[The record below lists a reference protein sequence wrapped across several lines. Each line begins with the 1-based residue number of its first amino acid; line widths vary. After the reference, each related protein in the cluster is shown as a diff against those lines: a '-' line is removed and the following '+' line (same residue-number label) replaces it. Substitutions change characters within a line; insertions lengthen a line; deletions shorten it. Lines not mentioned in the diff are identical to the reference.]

1 MNGATVLDLSQT
13 LLSEEIARVRREGW
27 SGVLALTQGAVAKGL
42 YFVDGEIAFAA
53 STVEEDR
60 LGANLYRIGK
70 ITESEFRAALARAEE
85 PGQRLGQA
93 LIEAG
98 VLSAEELAAAVT
110 GQVERIVFSVLRW
123 TSGELRRDA
132 MDRPIPADCE
142 LDLHTGRIL
151 LVGMRQ
157 FPDVDRLERALGPA
171 DRRFRRVAPPPFDY
185 DQLAPSPPE
194 RAVLARCVREAR
206 LADLL
211 AMPHPRPQL
220 VRSTYGLLAG
230 GLIEG
235 LVSRPIA
242 VQPLRETAP
251 SSTPP
256 PFAPPPPETL
266 VEVDAAP
273 EPPAPLEPEEA
284 ERTAR
289 QLLEKGRRQ
298 QAITV
303 LTEVLVRHPDSR
315 SCRRMLAMTRA
326 QEGGYEPAVEQLF
339 LAALEKEPG
348 DVELRYRLATYY
360 RRAGIGARAILQ
372 LRLVLSAD
380 PAHAGAWRDLG
391 ELEAGE
397 GRRR

>member
-1 MNGATVLDLSQT
+1 MSGATVLDLSQV
-13 LLSEEIARVRREGW
+13 LLSEEIGRVRRQRW

-60 LGANLYRIGK
+60 LGANLHRIGK

-98 VLSAEELAAAVT
+98 VLTPEELAAAVT

-123 TSGELRRDA
+123 TSGQVRRDT

-142 LDLHTGRIL
+142 LDLHTGRVL

-157 FPDVDRLERALGPA
+157 FPDVDRLERTLGSPE
-171 DRRFRRVAPPPFDY
+171 RRFRRVSPVPFDY
-185 DQLAPSPPE
+185 DQLSPSPPE
-194 RAVLARCVREAR
+194 RAVLARCMREAR

-211 AMPHPRPQL
+211 AMPHARPQL
-220 VRSTYGLLAG
+220 VRSTYALLAG
-230 GLIEG
+230 GLIEE
-235 LVSRPIA
+235 LVSSPIRAHVPAPAARP
-242 VQPLRETAP
+242 QE
-251 SSTPP
+251 
-256 PFAPPPPETL
+256 APPLVMVEETT
-266 VEVDAAP
+266 P
-273 EPPAPLEPEEA
+273 EPPVPLEPEEA

-289 QLLEKGRRQ
+289 QLLERGRRP
-298 QAITV
+298 QAIAV
-303 LTEVLVRHPDSR
+303 LTEVLDRHPDALR
-315 SCRRMLAMTRA
+315 CRRLLAMTRA
-326 QEGGYEPAVEQLF
+326 QEGGYEPAVERLF
-339 LAALEKEPG
+339 LGALEKEPG

-360 RRAGIGARAILQ
+360 RRAGMGARAILQ

-380 PAHAGAWRDLG
+380 PSHAGAWRDLG

>member
-1 MNGATVLDLSQT
+1 VNGETVLDLSQT
-13 LLSEEIARVRREGW
+13 LLSEEIGRVQREGW
-27 SGVLALTQGAVAKGL
+27 SGVLALTQGVVAKGL

-60 LGANLYRIGK
+60 LGANLYRIGR
-70 ITESEFRAALARAEE
+70 ITESEFRAGLARAEE
-85 PGQRLGQA
+85 PGHRLGQA

-98 VLSAEELAAAVT
+98 VLSPEELAAAVT

-123 TSGELRRDA
+123 TSGQVRRDT

-142 LDLHTGRIL
+142 LDLHTSRLL

-157 FPDVDRLERALGPA
+157 FPDVDRLERALGPPE
-171 DRRFRRVAPPPFDY
+171 RRFRRVTPLPFDY
-185 DQLAPSPPE
+185 DQLSPSPPE
-194 RAVLARCVREAR
+194 RAVLARCVREAT

-220 VRSTYGLLAG
+220 VRSTYALLAG
-230 GLIEG
+230 GLIEA
-235 LVSRPIA
+235 LVSPTIAAHLPPPIA
-242 VQPLRETAP
+242 RPE
-251 SSTPP
+251 TPP
-256 PFAPPPPETL
+256 PPVMPEEAET
-266 VEVDAAP
+266 AP
-273 EPPAPLEPEEA
+273 EPPVPLEPEEA

-289 QLLEKGRRQ
+289 QLLERGRRP
-298 QAITV
+298 QAIAV
-303 LTEVLVRHPDSR
+303 LTEVLGRHPDAR
-315 SCRRMLAMTRA
+315 GCRRLLAMTRA
-326 QEGGYEPAVEQLF
+326 QEGGFEPAVERLF
-339 LAALEKEPG
+339 LTALEKEPG

-360 RRAGIGARAILQ
+360 RRAGMGARAILQ

-380 PAHAGAWRDLG
+380 PSHAGAWRDLG